1 MKMSNLLFQNSH
13 FSQVNEGLDLMDL
26 AIKAGFF
33 HKDASGLYSLL
44 TLGTLAQRDIESR
57 LRGAFEGAGACEMRL
72 SLLQDLTL
80 WEKTGRVDAYAGE
93 LMTTTSRS
101 GARFALGATA
111 EELVCSVMKDLWQG
125 RSVNQWCWQMG
136 TKWRDELRC
145 RAGLVRAR
153 EFSMFDA
160 YSFAGDAC
168 VIEARHETAQALI
181 LDFFK
186 GLGLSARRVEAD
198 CGEIGGL
205 RSEEVQ
211 VESVLGET
219 GEDGKNW
226 LEVAHSFVLGD
237 TYSQALGFFDHRK
250 KAVLMGCQGVGL
262 SRTLMAILAERRD
275 ERGFWGDEK
284 FAVVD
289 TVITSLNQHK
299 AGVMDKAREL
309 YDTLLSKGVRVVWD
323 DREASAGKKL
333 ADSELLCARQ
343 RIVVSDRALSVDRF
357 EVTNR
362 KTGETKTVEGE
373 AMVSEKDGGWTS

>member
-13 FSQVNEGLDLMDL
+13 WAQDNESLDLVDL

-44 TLGTLAQRDIESR
+44 TLGTLAQRELESR
-57 LRGAFEGAGACEMRL
+57 LRGAFEKAGACEMRL
-72 SLLQDLTL
+72 SLLQDLAL
-80 WEKTGRVDAYAGE
+80 WEKTGRVNAYAGE

-125 RSVNQWCWQMG
+125 RSVDQWCWQVG

-160 YSFAGDAC
+160 YSFAGDAS
-168 VIEARHETAQALI
+168 VIDARHETAQTLI
-181 LDFFK
+181 LGFFK

-205 RSEEVQ
+205 RSEEIQ
-211 VESVLGET
+211 VESVLGEM
-219 GEDGKNW
+219 GQDGKSW

-237 TYSQALGFFDHRK
+237 TYSQALGFFDHQK

-262 SRTLMAILAERRD
+262 SRTLMALLAGRRD
-275 ERGFWGDEK
+275 SRGFWGDEK

-299 AGVMDKAREL
+299 NGVMDKAREL
-309 YDTLLSKGVRVVWD
+309 YDTLLSRGVHVVWD

-343 RIVVSDRALSVDRF
+343 RIVVSDRAMAADCF

-362 KTGETKTVEGE
+362 KTGKTEIVDWEGL
-373 AMVSEKDGGWTS
+373 VG